1 MYENAGRSIKNVV
14 SIVVL
19 IGYAVSVLGAIA
31 IFIIGLTTGSIG
43 MAILYSIVA
52 IVVGVLGCLGAW
64 LGGLW
69 LYAYG
74 EITDCLISIDAK
86 MQKLPQSK
94 EDTPAPVSVSH
105 ANGSAVRTTAPS
117 PSVHTAV
124 PSPSVRADVSMP
136 GGWTCSCGR
145 VHAPYVTTCT
155 CGINKREIQQ

>member
-1 MYENAGRSIKNVV
+1 MYENAGRSIKNVA

-52 IVVGVLGCLGAW
+52 VIVGVLGCLGTW

-86 MQKLPQSK
+86 MQELPQSK

-105 ANGSAVRTTAPS
+105 TTGSAVRTA
-117 PSVHTAV
+117 A

-155 CGINKREIQQ
+155 CGNNKREIQQ